1 MISSIIPMTKQGQDW
16 CLFEWQYVTVVQKVW
31 KVDRHIFL
39 VMIFPLICNWQS
51 VFPKYVERFH
61 QHLGNW
67 VIPNVIKLYYYFRE
81 MDDTTWLMLVL
92 QYISEVLMKK
102 VGIKSTKI
110 KCMSSTS
117 STLLT
122 VWQDID
128 KECSDQ
134 RNCWFSPNWLQLYAH
149 EYKALEVAGFDEHI
163 RAYQERI
170 EFDTKKLLSSL
181 PEAKIERKRTK
192 YVILIILC
200 YVNLLKRWTFKN
212 HTLTAWNAVWT
223 YDWN

>member
-1 MISSIIPMTKQGQDW
+1 MTKQGRRLMSFW
-16 CLFEWQYVTVVQKVW
+16 VAIRYCSP
-31 KVDRHIFL
+31 KVDRQIFL
-39 VMIFPLICNWQS
+39 GMIFPLICNWRS

-61 QHLGNW
+61 QHLDNRI
-67 VIPNVIKLYYYFRE
+67 IPNVIKLYYYFRE
-81 MDDTTWLMLVL
+81 MDDTMTDVGFAVHQW
-92 QYISEVLMKK
+92 SFDEKR

-110 KCMSSTS
+110 KCMSSAS

-122 VWQDID
+122 VWQEID

-192 YVILIILC
+192 HVILVILC
-200 YVNLLKRWTFKN
+200 YVNLLKRWTFKY
-212 HTLTAWNAVWT
+212 HTLTAWNALWT